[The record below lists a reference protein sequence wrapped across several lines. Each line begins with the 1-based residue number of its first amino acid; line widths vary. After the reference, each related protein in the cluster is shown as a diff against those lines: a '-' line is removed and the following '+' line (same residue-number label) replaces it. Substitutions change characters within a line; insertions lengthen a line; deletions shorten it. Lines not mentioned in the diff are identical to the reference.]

1 VTAAGIVVALAAQG
15 SLYLTLRH
23 MATAHRP
30 AWADHLHR
38 PTDNPWPSSVQVDV
52 VHGARAKA
60 TAPEPDRLPEHFIA
74 PPVVEIA
81 PPLLSI
87 R

>member
-30 AWADHLHR
+30 AWADHLPR
-38 PTDNPWPSSVQVDV
+38 PADNPWPSSVQVDV
-52 VHGARAKA
+52 VHDGRAEA
-60 TAPEPDRLPEHFIA
+60 AAPQPDRLPEHFIA
-74 PPVVEIA
+74 PPIIEI
-81 PPLLSI
+81 PPPDLRI